1 MFMPTRPHLLAG
13 SSHTPRGANSGGPH
27 LRSIVSA
34 ESPIAGL
41 TLVAMVL
48 AAAVA
53 QLATSIPN
61 PADQG
66 FTAVL
71 AMVAGFAGGAWE
83 WARTGSWARIQLQAF
98 KFGFVATGVGINLY
112 AFGLITGLY

>member
-1 MFMPTRPHLLAG
+1 M
-13 SSHTPRGANSGGPH
+13 SG
-27 LRSIVSA
+27 

-48 AAAVA
+48 GAAIA
-53 QLATSIPN
+53 QLATSIPS

-71 AMVAGFAGGAWE
+71 AMVAGFAGAAWE
-83 WARTGSWARIQLQAF
+83 WTRTGSWAEIQLQAF
-98 KFGFVATGVGINLY
+98 KFGFVATGIGIGLY

>member
-1 MFMPTRPHLLAG
+1 MAG
-13 SSHTPRGANSGGPH
+13 SSQTPRGANPGRPR
-27 LRSIVSA
+27 LRSVMSA
-34 ESPIAGL
+34 ESPIAGI

-48 AAAVA
+48 GAAVA
-53 QLATSIPN
+53 QLATSIPS

-71 AMVAGFAGGAWE
+71 AMIAGFTGAAWK
-83 WARTGSWARIQLQAF
+83 WTRTSSWADIQLQAF
-98 KFGFVATGVGINLY
+98 KFSFVATGVGIGLY